1 MQRTIDRR
9 AYAVGVYFHNGL
21 PRRNTQRVGCEWDCA
36 AVSRGAVWFT
46 YCAVVDR
53 MVHGR

>member
-1 MQRTIDRR
+1 MQRTIDQR